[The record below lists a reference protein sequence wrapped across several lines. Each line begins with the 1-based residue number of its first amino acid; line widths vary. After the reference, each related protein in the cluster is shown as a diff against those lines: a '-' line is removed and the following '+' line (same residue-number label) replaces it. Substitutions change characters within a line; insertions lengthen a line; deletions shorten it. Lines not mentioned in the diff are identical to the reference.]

1 MYFVFIR
8 DFILD
13 KTFGYLISL
22 MAKEHLE
29 IPNLRETE
37 FTYSGFTGY
46 GSTREILLVLGKE
59 CGLEYL

>member
-22 MAKEHLE
+22 SLSRGKDNTMEPDQRFIAKDVKYD
-29 IPNLRETE
+29 TE
-37 FTYSGFTGY
+37 VLVYS
-46 GSTREILLVLGKE
+46 
-59 CGLEYL
+59 